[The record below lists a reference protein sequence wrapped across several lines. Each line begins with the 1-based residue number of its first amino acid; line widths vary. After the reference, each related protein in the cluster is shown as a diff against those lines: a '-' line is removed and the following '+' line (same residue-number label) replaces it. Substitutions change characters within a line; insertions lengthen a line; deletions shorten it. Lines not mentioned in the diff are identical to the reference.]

1 MTDRFSYSVAAR
13 DGKARAGK
21 ISTPRGDIRT
31 PAFMPV
37 GTAATVVMLTVGT
50 GVGSA
55 VMVDGRLHSGRRS
68 LVEMGHIP
76 VAVGAMR
83 DQDGSD
89 DACSC
94 GQEG

>member
-1 MTDRFSYSVAAR
+1 MVLDGLAVHQWRPRRTVVLDDADAALL
-13 DGKARAGK
+13 GEGAG
-21 ISTPRGDIRT
+21 R
-31 PAFMPV
+31 V